1 MRKATSI
8 QEQAPPREITR
19 HTTIETSKTNQQCE
33 HNKQISF
40 TFLKQCLFYL
50 TSNSQFE
57 NLTELKMGSC
67 QERTLNSLKY
77 LY

>member
-33 HNKQISF
+33 QQTN
-40 TFLKQCLFYL
+40 
-50 TSNSQFE
+50 
-57 NLTELKMGSC
+57 
-67 QERTLNSLKY
+67 
-77 LY
+77 